1 MIRDRLVCLDLS
13 LDRLAAVEV
22 AEGRVVRWT
31 VQPLTAGSLRGGDP
45 VDSDQLASELRSAL
59 AQARIGAK
67 KARVAISDDAA
78 VVRVIDIPRIPKRHM
93 AGAIRYLSEQETPF
107 PQGRASLTWDIV
119 ERRQDAVRVYL
130 AAAWRDVVHR
140 LADVVR
146 AAGLDP
152 QVIEPRSLAIIRAV
166 GQEQAIVLD
175 AGEAVA
181 RLSYVSRTETP
192 FTDQVP
198 VLGDGEWVAA
208 NVMLGRALRGH
219 RGEAPPVLLAGGLE
233 ASAGSPESA
242 VLGVSATPA
251 SSVLNG
257 NGPVR
262 RAGMPGGALLAPL
275 GLAIR
280 GAHRGGG
287 ARYPQVN
294 LLLGGDAARQR
305 GSTEAEA
312 SSPVVSRPRRRLLIA
327 AAVAGMVAIWSVVG
341 VGVASLLGGLPHLPM
356 GP

>member
-1 MIRDRLVCLDLS
+1 MIGSERLVCLDFS

-22 AEGRVVRWT
+22 ADGQVVRWT
-31 VQPLTAGSLRGGDP
+31 VEPILAGSLRGGDP
-45 VDSDQLASELRSAL
+45 VDREQLAGELKSAL
-59 AQARIGAK
+59 ARARIGAK
-67 KARVAISDDAA
+67 KARIAISDDAA
-78 VVRVIDIPRIPKRHM
+78 VVRVIDVPRIPKRHM

-107 PQGRASLTWDIV
+107 PQGRASLAWDIV
-119 ERRQDAVRVYL
+119 ERRQSTVRVYL
-130 AAAWRDVVHR
+130 AAAWRDVVQR

-175 AGEAVA
+175 AGQAVA
-181 RLSYVSRTETP
+181 RLTYVSRTETP
-192 FTDQVP
+192 FTDQIP

-219 RGEAPPVLLAGGLE
+219 RGEAPPVLLAGTLE
-233 ASAGSPESA
+233 AGANTPESEI
-242 VLGVSATPA
+242 LGVKASPAT
-251 SSVLNG
+251 SMLNG
-257 NGPVR
+257 HGPVR

-280 GAHRGGG
+280 GTHGSGR
-287 ARYPQVN
+287 ARYPEVN
-294 LLLGGDAARQR
+294 LLAGGDASRQR
-305 GSTEAEA
+305 LPEA
-312 SSPVVSRPRRRLLIA
+312 SSTAPSKPRRRLVIA
-327 AAVAGMVAIWSVVG
+327 VAAVVVVAIWSVVG
-341 VGVASLLGGLPHLPM
+341 VGVASLLGGLPHLPL